1 MTFMSRRRKTCEP
14 SGHVYRIF
22 QTSGWIFT
30 ITDFETIK
38 PISNSITSY
47 FLSPPFTTT
56 FTHLT
61 HTHSD
66 TLTTLIMNIDMITY
80 HFQLTD
86 TDRHSTSYRPWIN
99 RPKSQWKFSWVRSDS
114 KIIWIHHTP
123 RIENTRHL
131 KLIPS
136 NLSHDIRRSTNMA
149 EDTQPRWPIQGGGTT
164 TSPRCTRSDRIDCPG
179 TPGTRMA
186 TSRHIEITTG
196 YPPTRSVTI

>member
-14 SGHVYRIF
+14 SGHVCRIF
-22 QTSGWIFT
+22 QISGWIFT

-38 PISNSITSY
+38 PISNSITHY
-47 FLSPPFTTT
+47 FSILPFTTT

-61 HTHSD
+61 HTHYRHPHD
-66 TLTTLIMNIDMITY
+66 PHYEYRHDNIPLPTHRHWQTLHTIPSMNQSAEEPM
-80 HFQLTD
+80 
-86 TDRHSTSYRPWIN
+86 
-99 RPKSQWKFSWVRSDS
+99 KFSWVRSDS
-114 KIIWIHHTP
+114 KITWIHHTP

-131 KLIPS
+131 KPIPS

-164 TSPRCTRSDRIDCPG
+164 TSPRCTRSDRIDSPG

-186 TSRHIEITTG
+186 T
-196 YPPTRSVTI
+196 